1 MSAEDPIRF
10 RDSGSSGPDELRAL
24 FQAGTEDLPSDAQ
37 LAALAA
43 KLGPVLTGVGGGAVG
58 ASMATKT
65 KLGVAA
71 LGAAG
76 AGVLAWALLSGR
88 EAPSPVK
95 PAATAVQS
103 RTAPT
108 VTPSGANEPPAALA
122 PNGAPTPDGAPA
134 SSETAPSA
142 ARPAVAPPFRPAESE
157 AEFLERARG
166 ALGQSPAAALSLANQ
181 HRARF
186 PAGVLAEEREV
197 IAIEALKRLG
207 RSAEA
212 ERRVEAFARRFPGS
226 AYRKKLEAGTGR

>member
-1 MSAEDPIRF
+1 VSAEDPIRF
-10 RDSGSSGPDELRAL
+10 RDAGSGSDELRAL
-24 FQAGTEDLPSDAQ
+24 FQAGTEDLPTEAQ
-37 LAALAA
+37 LASLAS
-43 KLGPVLTGVGGGAVG
+43 KLGPVLTAGGAA
-58 ASMATKT
+58 ASAGMAMKT
-65 KLGVAA
+65 KLGMAA
-71 LGAAG
+71 VGAAG

-88 EAPSPVK
+88 EAPAPVK

-103 RTAPT
+103 RTAPA
-108 VTPSGANEPPAALA
+108 VTPSGGSELPTATAPEAAPA
-122 PNGAPTPDGAPA
+122 PSGAPP
-134 SSETAPSA
+134 SSETAPST

-207 RSAEA
+207 RTAEA
-212 ERRVEAFARRFPGS
+212 ERRIEAFARRFPGS
-226 AYRKKLEAGTGR
+226 AYRKKLEAGAGR

>member
-10 RDSGSSGPDELRAL
+10 RDSGSSGSDELRTL

-43 KLGPVLTGVGGGAVG
+43 KLGPVLAGTGAAA
-58 ASMATKT
+58 ASAGMATKT
-65 KLGVAA
+65 KLGLAA
-71 LGAAG
+71 VGAAG

-88 EAPSPVK
+88 ETPVPAR
-95 PAATAVQS
+95 PAATAVQA
-103 RTAPT
+103 RTAPS
-108 VTPSGANEPPAALA
+108 VTAPPATSVSEPPVATA
-122 PNGAPTPDGAPA
+122 PASNGAPA

-142 ARPAVAPPFRPAESE
+142 ARPAIAPPFRPAESE

-166 ALGQSPAAALSLANQ
+166 ALSQSPAAALSLANQ

-207 RSAEA
+207 RTAEA

-226 AYRKKLEAGTGR
+226 AYRKKLETGAGR

>member
-1 MSAEDPIRF
+1 VSAEDPVRF
-10 RDSGSSGPDELRAL
+10 RESGSSGPAELRAL

-43 KLGPVLTGVGGGAVG
+43 KLGPVLTGAGLGAAG
-58 ASMATKT
+58 AGLPTKT

-88 EAPSPVK
+88 EAPAPVK

-108 VTPSGANEPPAALA
+108 VTPSGANEPPVATAPSGVPA
-122 PNGAPTPDGAPA
+122 PNGAGS
-134 SSETAPSA
+134 SSETAPSTV
-142 ARPAVAPPFRPAESE
+142 RPAPPFRPAESE

-207 RSAEA
+207 RTAEA

-226 AYRKKLEAGTGR
+226 AYRKKLEAGAGR